1 MLLIICV
8 VTLELSACDAA
19 ERSMDESMTVQA
31 TIIEIEKYGHAV
43 LDITTADFV
52 AAGYELGDIV
62 CVRFGMMEFTMP
74 FYDGYYT
81 NPGTVMLRGRTPE
94 SNIAICINYGDFSGE
109 TGTAVGDRGD
119 CDDFDCR
126 YFVRQNGQSAEFYFV
141 RLYHLGCNGGFVRVH
156 LPRKHGGDF

>member
-1 MLLIICV
+1 MIKSIRTFGMLLIICV

-43 LDITTADFV
+43 LDITTADFA

-74 FYDGYYT
+74 FYDGYYG
-81 NPGTVMLRGRTPE
+81 NRHRFIQDSNRNEPRERNIFHRGKDGNSRH
-94 SNIAICINYGDFSGE
+94 GM
-109 TGTAVGDRGD
+109 
-119 CDDFDCR
+119 
-126 YFVRQNGQSAEFYFV
+126 Q
-141 RLYHLGCNGGFVRVH
+141 
-156 LPRKHGGDF
+156 RKTERRS